1 MNKKDVMCDT
11 YTKITKAIQTY
22 KCKRNQDLGLVDA
35 NVSRKLNEAIQAL
48 GLQLDKV
55 LGI

>member
-1 MNKKDVMCDT
+1 MTKKDVMCDT
-11 YTKITKAIQTY
+11 YTKIIKAIQTY

-35 NVSRKLNEAIQAL
+35 NVSRKLNEAVQAL